1 MKRSNETAIQRVAR
15 QCREKEAVFYEKHGM
30 SSAEYF
36 HESGYSDADSERI
49 ALEELDGNEETT
61 PP

>member
-1 MKRSNETAIQRVAR
+1 MVDKEAIERVAR
-15 QCREKEAVFYEKHGM
+15 ECREKEAQFYEEHGM

-49 ALEELDGNEETT
+49 ALEEQDGDEETT
-61 PP
+61 TP